1 MGSIENIQ
9 NFLNK
14 GNSASNQT
22 QSALN
27 QAGGL
32 LRAADQS
39 FADIILEAAGLTIP
53 LPSQI
58 EVNNFFIK
66 IKDEQNPLNL
76 KDPNSWTE
84 IEYLKWQ
91 SLVRKQIAKDKLK
104 KEKKQKKNKK
114 NIKLLMDIFRLFNV
128 KSLRTTSVI

>member
-66 IKDEQNPLNL
+66 RATGL
-76 KDPNSWTE
+76 KF
-84 IEYLKWQ
+84 IYLKCPF
-91 SLVRKQIAKDKLK
+91 SGATKG
-104 KEKKQKKNKK
+104 EGG
-114 NIKLLMDIFRLFNV
+114 
-128 KSLRTTSVI
+128 